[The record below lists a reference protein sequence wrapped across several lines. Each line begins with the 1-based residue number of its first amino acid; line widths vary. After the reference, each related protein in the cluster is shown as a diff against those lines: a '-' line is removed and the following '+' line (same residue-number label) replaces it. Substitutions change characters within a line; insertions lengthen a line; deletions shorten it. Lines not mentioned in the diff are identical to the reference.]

1 VYNTQDNIVALAT
14 TPGKS
19 ALNVVR
25 CSGTQVLQLYK
36 SLTQNIK
43 KPRPNVSHLKTVYQ
57 EKDIVDQLML
67 TYFKGPKSFTGQDM
81 LELSVHGGIVIVTK
95 IIKIIEEHN
104 FRQAMPGEFSYRAFI
119 NGKIDLAQAEAI
131 STIVDSGNNIDVL
144 YSLGNLKGQ
153 LSKHIYKILNQTENI
168 IIHIE
173 HELDFDE
180 NEIDF
185 VSIKKYSQKISSV
198 IKKAKKTINQS
209 YLASDNKSS
218 LNICFVGKTNAGK
231 SSLFNKMLGFNR
243 SIVTKESGTTRDT
256 VEANITIGKINA
268 TIVDTAGIRNTKSV
282 VEKEGIARTLDAI
295 KIADVVLFVDEK
307 DPIKESKKYKS
318 LLIKKH
324 VLFIHSK
331 ADLFTGQT
339 QKKTILTSII
349 KTGGLQKIFT
359 ELSTFSEK
367 YLSSFRANNGFLINL
382 RQKAALEGF
391 LQTSQEALSILK
403 KREDLVLAASSLRA
417 AHRSLSFIVYNK
429 NKDEIINKIFKG
441 FCVGK

>member
-1 VYNTQDNIVALAT
+1 MYNIKDNIVAIAT
-14 TPGKS
+14 ASGKS
-19 ALNVVR
+19 ALNVIR
-25 CSGTQVLQLYK
+25 CSGPGSLPLYRLLAK
-36 SLTQNIK
+36 TNLSP
-43 KPRPNVSHLKTVYQ
+43 KPNFAHLKTLYY
-57 EKDIVDQLML
+57 KGRPIDQMMI

-307 DPIKESKKYKS
+307 DPIKKNGES
-318 LLIKKH
+318 LLK
-324 VLFIHSK
+324 VLM
-331 ADLFTGQT
+331 
-339 QKKTILTSII
+339 II
-349 KTGGLQKIFT
+349 N
-359 ELSTFSEK
+359 
-367 YLSSFRANNGFLINL
+367 SFR
-382 RQKAALEGF
+382 
-391 LQTSQEALSILK
+391 
-403 KREDLVLAASSLRA
+403 SLR
-417 AHRSLSFIVYNK
+417 L
-429 NKDEIINKIFKG
+429 DEQQFPSSSSASPTWEEELIP
-441 FCVGK
+441 